1 MKIQDLEDTPIW
13 KRTQISFA
21 LPSQPTAVTLNPGPA
36 SSGGDGS
43 DQLVA
48 STTTML
54 KTETMWMTTTAIAWQ
69 TPPATTVFV
78 QKYPSG
84 FSTVMSSTFADQ
96 MQPTDRPSPPQGG
109 MPPPD
114 QHRNKNSLSDGAEDL
129 IIAFTSVGGT
139 LLFLFLIYA
148 FYQTRRGVPF
158 NELLNFKHAI
168 RRRKIKEA
176 ALPISSSP
184 PSRPDTANSCNAQ
197 NTFATA
203 TAEKVD
209 ARKGPQKPRMV
220 MIRTTSDT
228 SANLNPSHD
237 TFPEKPA
244 FAPLA
249 QGPQDTASNP
259 TSKPA
264 NWPLRSIRN
273 SRASSAI
280 LPSAAADAAAQD
292 PSRSES
298 RSTRNRTITPSAFET
313 YPIHAPT
320 PERQPPTGPN
330 LSRFSWTEAASQEP
344 PTPRFALGL
353 AERQSVATSAR
364 SSLPRFRKV
373 ESWVGNQVVRLDS
386 VLFRNQPGVQNGGG
400 EGAGEV
406 AVPVV
411 PQQGKVWKGVVKG
424 AEGEDREEQRALVRV
439 QEEMEAGHARQV
451 SDATV
456 FRQHPGTMLSP
467 PRASVI
473 RSEDLDQR
481 LRWPGL
487 I

>member
-1 MKIQDLEDTPIW
+1 
-13 KRTQISFA
+13 
-21 LPSQPTAVTLNPGPA
+21 
-36 SSGGDGS
+36 
-43 DQLVA
+43 
-48 STTTML
+48 
-54 KTETMWMTTTAIAWQ
+54 
-69 TPPATTVFV
+69 
-78 QKYPSG
+78 
-84 FSTVMSSTFADQ
+84 MSSTFADQ
-96 MQPTDRPSPPQGG
+96 MQPTDRPSPPHGG
-109 MPPPD
+109 MPPPPN
-114 QHRNKNSLSDGAEDL
+114 QHHNKNPLSDGAEDL

-148 FYQTRRGVPF
+148 FYQMRRGVPF

-168 RRRKIKEA
+168 RRRKIREA
-176 ALPISSSP
+176 ALPISSNP
-184 PSRPDTANSCNAQ
+184 PSRPDTANSWNAQ

-209 ARKGPQKPRMV
+209 TRKGPQKPRMV
-220 MIRTTSDT
+220 MIRTNSNTSP
-228 SANLNPSHD
+228 NLNTTHD

-244 FAPLA
+244 SAPS
-249 QGPQDTASNP
+249 PQDAASNLTSRP
-259 TSKPA
+259 T
-264 NWPLRSIRN
+264 NWPLRSTRN

-280 LPSAAADAAAQD
+280 LPSAAAADAATQD
-292 PSRSES
+292 PSRSDS
-298 RSTRNRTITPSAFET
+298 RSTRNRTITPSASET
-313 YPIHAPT
+313 YPIHTPT
-320 PERQPPTGPN
+320 PERQPPTGPT

-353 AERQSVATSAR
+353 AERQSVATSTR

-373 ESWVGNQVVRLDS
+373 ESWVGNQMGRLDS
-386 VLFRNQPGVQNGGG
+386 VLFRNQPGLQEGG

-411 PQQGKVWKGVVKG
+411 PQHGKVWKGVVKG
-424 AEGEDREEQRALVRV
+424 AEGQGREDQRALVGV
-439 QEEMEAGHARQV
+439 QEEVEAGHARQV

-456 FRQHPGTMLSP
+456 FRQHPGTMLPP